1 MIKFVL
7 AFALLASALPAMA
20 KEHDNPGNGNSS
32 GGGRGVYGAPGPVAG
47 VGLASLPVL
56 AIGYGVYWLVKR
68 RRK

>member
-7 AFALLASALPAMA
+7 AFALLLLLAFIA
-20 KEHDNPGNGNSS
+20 D
-32 GGGRGVYGAPGPVAG
+32 GGMVPDS

-68 RRK
+68 QRK